1 MSDLSTSLCAV
12 LIAEACNTGV
22 EPLVR
27 NDVPALRRSR
37 LSWVNQNYVRNE
49 TLTSTI
55 ACLVAAQNQIP
66 LVHSWGGG
74 EVASADGLRFV
85 VPVRTVHAGPNPKY
99 FGMGRGVTYYNLVS
113 DQFTGLNGIVV
124 PGTLRDSLVLLAVVL
139 EQQTE
144 LKPTEIMTDTGAYS
158 DVVFGLFWLLGYRF
172 SPRIAD
178 MGDSRLWRID
188 SHADYSPLNGVSH
201 HKINADLIALHW
213 DDLLR
218 LAGSLKLGLV
228 QVTSIMRTL
237 QVGDRPTKLAQ
248 AIAEAGRIDKTIHIL
263 TSMNDEAKRRRTLTQ
278 LNRGEDRHSL
288 ARIVFH
294 GKRGELRQHYREG
307 QEDQLGTLGLVVNM
321 IVLWNTIYMDVDL
334 EQLRK
339 EEFPVNPEDVA
350 RLSPLVYDHINFH
363 GRYAF
368 ALPVF
373 VASGHLRPLRR
384 EGSSDDDA

>member
-1 MSDLSTSLCAV
+1 
-12 LIAEACNTGV
+12 
-22 EPLVR
+22 
-27 NDVPALRRSR
+27 
-37 LSWVNQNYVRNE
+37 
-49 TLTSTI
+49 
-55 ACLVAAQNQIP
+55 
-66 LVHSWGGG
+66 
-74 EVASADGLRFV
+74 
-85 VPVRTVHAGPNPKY
+85 
-99 FGMGRGVTYYNLVS
+99 
-113 DQFTGLNGIVV
+113 VV

-188 SHADYSPLNGVSH
+188 SDADYNPLHGVSH
-201 HKINADLIALHW
+201 HKINTDLIAQHW

-228 QVTSIMRTL
+228 QATSIMRTL

-248 AIAEAGRIDKTIHIL
+248 AVAECVDKTVDIL
-263 TSMNDEAKRRRTLTQ
+263 TSINDEVKRRRTLTQ

-307 QEDQLGTLGLVVNM
+307 QEDQLGTLGLVLNV
-321 IVLWNTIYMDVDL
+321 ILLWNTIYMDAAL
-334 EQLRK
+334 EQLRN
-339 EEFPVNPEDVA
+339 EGFPVNPEDVA
-350 RLSPLVYDHINFH
+350 RLSPLIYDHINFH

-368 ALPVF
+368 ALPDF
-373 VASGHLRPLRR
+373 VARGPLSRFSVPLVPKPLVSVLRFHPAQSRP
-384 EGSSDDDA
+384 